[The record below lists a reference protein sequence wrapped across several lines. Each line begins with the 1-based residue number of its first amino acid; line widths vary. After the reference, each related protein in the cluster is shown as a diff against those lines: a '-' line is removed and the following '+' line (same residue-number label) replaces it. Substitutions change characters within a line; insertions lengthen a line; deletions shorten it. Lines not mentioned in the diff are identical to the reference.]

1 VLTQGTHGELN
12 ADINA
17 IDGEHPKHTGMTT
30 SPAREVPERLSA
42 QLLQLADREEHAEL
56 TLGGLMDEL
65 QGRVYTLLLVILAL
79 PMCQPIPL
87 PGLSTPLGVAIAL
100 LGLRFALSQHPWMPQ
115 RLLVTKLSG
124 NFFPAVMRGG
134 ARVLGFLEKLL
145 HPRLVRMFE
154 PAYMRFFAGVAIC
167 LCGLL
172 LLLPLPIPGTNMLPA
187 LTVVLTAAA
196 FSERDGYCLVAA
208 GIVFFLTLIFF
219 GALVWGSAEI
229 IGHFAP
235 KAA

>member
-1 VLTQGTHGELN
+1 M
-12 ADINA
+12 
-17 IDGEHPKHTGMTT
+17 KT
-30 SPAREVPERLSA
+30 SPAHEVPERLSA
-42 QLLQLADREEHAEL
+42 QLLELADREEHAQL

-100 LGLRFALSQHPWMPQ
+100 LGLRFALSQHPWMPR
-115 RLLVTKLSG
+115 RLLNTKLSG

-134 ARVLGFLEKLL
+134 ARVLGIIEKLL
-145 HPRLVRMFE
+145 HPRLVEVFE
-154 PAYMRFFAGVAIC
+154 PGFVRFLAGAVIC
-167 LCGLL
+167 FCGLL

-196 FSERDGYCLVAA
+196 FSERDGYCLIGA
-208 GIVFFLTLIFF
+208 GLVFFLTLAFF

-235 KAA
+235 TAA